1 KRIGRGANMFLLNKL
16 KGPDVVFF
24 VLIAVVIAA
33 IVVGYFLISLFKRK
47 MYAERRENLKAREMI
62 YKENHEEHTEVT
74 SLDDDL
80 ENVNSEEV
88 KEETVELAEETKSV
102 EEQPESVN
110 QDEEPKETEAE

>member
-1 KRIGRGANMFLLNKL
+1 MFLLNKL

-47 MYAERRENLKAREMI
+47 MYAERRENLKAREML

-74 SLDDDL
+74 SLDNDL
-80 ENVNSEEV
+80 ENVNNEEV
-88 KEETVELAEETKSV
+88 KEEPVELAEEPTSV
-102 EEQPESVN
+102 DKPEEDTEIK